1 MLVRAVLL
9 TAAMVVFAP
18 AGASAQFTGVVVPP
32 KKTES
37 EASAT
42 VVAARAD
49 SVRETRL
56 TDMRAW
62 VDSAAT
68 SLGVSTAAAPLDSAA
83 FPAAPSEPATHTETS
98 NGAVESM
105 STGVRAPD
113 TATLLPLLAMIG
125 AAFISAGAFLLSTR
139 PRRAEPEPATAPG
152 PSV

>member
-1 MLVRAVLL
+1 
-9 TAAMVVFAP
+9 MVVIAP

-32 KKTES
+32 RKAEA
-37 EASAT
+37 EASAA

-68 SLGVSTAAAPLDSAA
+68 SLGVSTAAAPADSAA
-83 FPAAPSEPATHTETS
+83 FPAAPTEPATHTETA
-98 NGAVESM
+98 NGTVESM

-113 TATLLPLLAMIG
+113 TATLFPLLAMVG
-125 AAFISAGAFLLSTR
+125 AVFISAGAFLVSTR
-139 PRRAEPEPATAPG
+139 PRRTDPEAAPA
-152 PSV
+152 PSSSA

>member
-37 EASAT
+37 EASAS

-68 SLGVSTAAAPLDSAA
+68 SLGVSTAAAPVDSTL
-83 FPAAPSEPATHTETS
+83 PAVAGEPATHTETS

-113 TATLLPLLAMIG
+113 TATLFPLLAMVG
-125 AAFISAGAFLLSTR
+125 AAFISAGAFLVSTR
-139 PRRAEPEPATAPG
+139 PRRAEPEPAPAPG